1 MSKISRTVLVS
12 ILVVVIGLAAGCAP
26 KAAEN
31 KDVPDSEFITAAR
44 SFAEQAAVA
53 GNHHLTGEPVVT
65 IDSKSVQAGQ
75 KEVIMLIKAM
85 DVLNSGDVDAQPI
98 IAGELQFLQVNGAT
112 LSAAARK
119 AVEDDIASWRGT
131 IKSAMNKPSETNY
144 IIKIVA
150 DVDSTGKTN
159 DNTLQVYVD
168 NGAVKSNYI
177 PAAQFLNGIRSLR
190 VTVAQAYDSAASIAA
205 AATPKAP

>member
-85 DVLNSGDVDAQPI
+85 DVLNSGDVDAQPSPESFSFFKST
-98 IAGELQFLQVNGAT
+98 APHSPLLPEKLLKTTSPPGV
-112 LSAAARK
+112 AR
-119 AVEDDIASWRGT
+119 
-131 IKSAMNKPSETNY
+131 
-144 IIKIVA
+144 
-150 DVDSTGKTN
+150 
-159 DNTLQVYVD
+159 
-168 NGAVKSNYI
+168 
-177 PAAQFLNGIRSLR
+177 
-190 VTVAQAYDSAASIAA
+190 
-205 AATPKAP
+205 